1 MTVLS
6 GTVIVHS
13 KIYEPLELHEGDSM
27 YYDASAEHVWTRS
40 GPEEAVVLWVLT
52 S

>member
-1 MTVLS
+1 
-6 GTVIVHS
+6 
-13 KIYEPLELHEGDSM
+13 M
-27 YYDASAEHVWTRS
+27 YYDASAEHVWTRK